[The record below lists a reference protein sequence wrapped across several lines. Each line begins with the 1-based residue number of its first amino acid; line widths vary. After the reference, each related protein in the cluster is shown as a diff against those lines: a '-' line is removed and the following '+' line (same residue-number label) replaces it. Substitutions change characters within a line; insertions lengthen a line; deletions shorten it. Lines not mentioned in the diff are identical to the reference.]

1 MKLLEDSPANPDE
14 ASQPP
19 MSLSRRF
26 LSLPQELTG
35 CSLPPKVS
43 GRRLG
48 SVNLCVTHILES
60 AVASKPLPSVS
71 LVRVRWWG
79 EDQPGSLFRPSL
91 LSDGARVNETGESD
105 DTPHRAIAMRYPI
118 CVAPENLLEYF
129 QDMKELRLAVIDRST
144 RRNGLES
151 DLLQLSN
158 SSYNDLES
166 DLVLS
171 SISVERPDRD
181 HDGLELLL
189 KHSVPKTVFKT
200 QTHSPRPQ
208 KPVRKRR
215 NVDLRASEL
224 LSWSGA
230 IRGIVKLQSLVR
242 GAIYRIRFG
251 LRQLYP
257 ITGSGLKAKK
267 DVAASTAE
275 AVNGDDGARRSMDK
289 VAIDSGCESSVLS
302 GLEPQKD
309 VAASTAEAVNG
320 DDGARRSMDKVA
332 IDSGC
337 ESSVLSGLEPQKDVA
352 ASTAEAVNGDD
363 GARRSMDKVAI
374 DSGCESSVLSGLEPQ
389 KDVAASTAEAVNGDD

>member
-1 MKLLEDSPANPDE
+1 MELLEDSPADPDE

-129 QDMKELRLAVIDRST
+129 QDMKELRLDVIDRST

-158 SSYNDLES
+158 SSFDDLES
-166 DLVLS
+166 DLLLS
-171 SISVERPDRD
+171 STSIERPDQD
-181 HDGLELLL
+181 HDGIEGADLHRFCTQVLPFTGIDGTFPIEN
-189 KHSVPKTVFKT
+189 PFTGNTVG
-200 QTHSPRPQ
+200 H
-208 KPVRKRR
+208 
-215 NVDLRASEL
+215 LRARVCVGTAEQL

-230 IRGIVKLQSLVR
+230 IRGIVKLQSLAR
-242 GAIYRIRFG
+242 GVIYRMQF
-251 LRQLYP
+251 
-257 ITGSGLKAKK
+257 
-267 DVAASTAE
+267 
-275 AVNGDDGARRSMDK
+275 
-289 VAIDSGCESSVLS
+289 
-302 GLEPQKD
+302 
-309 VAASTAEAVNG
+309 
-320 DDGARRSMDKVA
+320 
-332 IDSGC
+332 
-337 ESSVLSGLEPQKDVA
+337 
-352 ASTAEAVNGDD
+352 
-363 GARRSMDKVAI
+363 
-374 DSGCESSVLSGLEPQ
+374 
-389 KDVAASTAEAVNGDD
+389 